1 MPASCE
7 RSLAFIYRIIL
18 CFFYSFI
25 MGASCGGDVDDE
37 LLIESY
43 KTVGLQAQHA
53 YSVLDVRD
61 VGGNRCAR
69 QIKLIVI

>member
-1 MPASCE
+1 
-7 RSLAFIYRIIL
+7 
-18 CFFYSFI
+18 

-61 VGGNRCAR
+61 VGGNRYVLRAL
-69 QIKLIVI
+69 QIFHMLL